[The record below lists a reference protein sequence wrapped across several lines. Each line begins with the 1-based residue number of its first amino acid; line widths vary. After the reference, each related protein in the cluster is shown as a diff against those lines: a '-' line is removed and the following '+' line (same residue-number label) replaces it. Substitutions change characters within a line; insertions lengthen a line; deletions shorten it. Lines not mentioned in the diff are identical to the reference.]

1 MEPIV
6 IQQLTKRVF
15 ELLEETMGAK
25 GRTLEKRLAY
35 VQRKLPGRVKRAGAV
50 LVDAQGMA
58 DSPRLAMQLDSET
71 VSAAYDEIER
81 YLKELDVAAEKSRKR
96 YNVMAAVAAQFLL
109 VVGALV
115 ALLVWLGYI

>member
-6 IQQLTKRVF
+6 IQQLTKRIF
-15 ELLEETMGAK
+15 ELLETTMNAK

-35 VQRKLPGRVKRAGAV
+35 VQRKLPGRVKRAGKV

-71 VSAAYDEIER
+71 VSAAYDEMER

-96 YNVMAAVAAQFLL
+96 YNFWAAVAAQFLL

-115 ALLVWLGYI
+115 ALLVWLDYL

>member
-50 LVDAQGMA
+50 LVDAQSMA